1 MQFSRRTAIGL
12 ALSLWAQAEDQAHNH
27 AATTATKS
35 DYKLKF
41 LTPNELATLK
51 RFATV
56 MIPASEHSGGAASA
70 QIESY
75 VDHTLANAAP
85 SLQRT
90 WRSGLARWAKAK
102 DTDAQLSQLAANEF
116 TPKSKE
122 DQFFILFKT
131 ALTAA
136 FYTSEEGISK
146 ELGYQGMAFLREFP
160 GYQGESF
167 STPPN
172 YKPLLRS
179 RT

>member
-12 ALSLWAQAEDQAHNH
+12 ALSLWAQAEDQAHQH
-27 AATTATKS
+27 GPSTATNPDFKF
-35 DYKLKF
+35 KF
-41 LTPNELATLK
+41 LTSAEVATLK
-51 RFATV
+51 RFAAV
-56 MIPASEHSGGAASA
+56 MIPPSDQSGGAASA

-75 VDHTLANAAP
+75 IDHTLASAAP

-90 WRSGLARWAKAK
+90 WRSGLAEWAKTK
-102 DTDAQLSQLAANEF
+102 DTDSELSRLAASEF
-116 TPKSKE
+116 APKSRA

-131 ALTAA
+131 ALTVA
-136 FYTSEEGISK
+136 FYTSEEGIQK

-160 GYQGESF
+160 GYQGEAF

-172 YKPLLRS
+172 YKPILRS

>member
-12 ALSLWAQAEDQAHNH
+12 ALSLWAQAEDQAHQH
-27 AATTATKS
+27 TPSPATKT
-35 DYKLKF
+35 DYKSKF
-41 LTPNELATLK
+41 LTPAELATLK
-51 RFATV
+51 RFAAV
-56 MIPASEHSGGAASA
+56 MIPPSGRSGGAASA

-75 VDHTLANAAP
+75 IDHTLANAAP

-90 WRSGLARWAKAK
+90 WRSGLADWTKAK
-102 DTDAQLSQLAANEF
+102 ETDSELSRLAANEF
-116 TPKSKE
+116 APKSKA

-136 FYTSEEGISK
+136 FYTSEEGIQK
-146 ELGYQGMAFLREFP
+146 ELGYQGMASLRDFP

-167 STPPN
+167 STPAD
-172 YKPLLRS
+172 YKPILRS